1 MQQTKP
7 RFGHLLRPP
16 AWKQSGTLLVE
27 REGMDKRRKQ
37 VKRMRKEKVKNA
49 NDEEANG
56 QGREKGEKGYL
67 NPMRDKNS

>member
-1 MQQTKP
+1 
-7 RFGHLLRPP
+7 
-16 AWKQSGTLLVE
+16 
-27 REGMDKRRKQ
+27 MDKRRKQ